1 MQDISL
7 TRDTVSIPSVSY
19 ELLTGSQ
26 GKSLAYLSVSI
37 FGEETN
43 RLLASHI
50 ADITKANVHGI
61 ILDLRGNGGGL
72 LPESV
77 TVASHFLPRRTPIVR
92 ADYRIYTSES
102 YVSE

>member
-7 TRDTVSIPSVSY
+7 TRDSISIPSVSY

-26 GKSLAYLSVSI
+26 GKKIAYLSLSI
-37 FGEETN
+37 FGEETDK
-43 RLLASHI
+43 LLKSHI
-50 ADITKANVHGI
+50 ADIIKENVSGI

-77 TVASHFLPRRTPIVR
+77 TVASHFLPRQYDVVR
-92 ADYRIYTSES
+92 ADYRIYRSES